1 MLEAQGFGYEDGD
14 LDVRCIGSGGYHNL
28 GDYDGI

>member
-1 MLEAQGFGYEDGD
+1 MLESQSYCDEDGD
-14 LDVRCIGSGGYHNL
+14 QDVQCISRGGYHNL

>member
-1 MLEAQGFGYEDGD
+1 MLESQSFCDEDGEEE
-14 LDVRCIGSGGYHNL
+14 VQCISSSGYHNL